1 MIVWVTSTPSRY
13 ALSVKTATRVP
24 GVRGT
29 GEHVE
34 MVLDATSQEM
44 RNAQFS
50 LIQLHKQTARVVP
63 GSAEAA

>member
-13 ALSVKTATRVP
+13 ELSVKTATRVP

-44 RNAQFS
+44 RNEHFN
-50 LIQLHKQTARVVP
+50 LIQQKKKPCVFP